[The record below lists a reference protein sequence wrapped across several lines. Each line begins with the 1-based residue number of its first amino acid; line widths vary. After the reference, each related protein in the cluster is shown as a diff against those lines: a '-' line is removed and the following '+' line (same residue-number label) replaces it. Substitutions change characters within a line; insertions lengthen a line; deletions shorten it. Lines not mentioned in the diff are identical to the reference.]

1 MKTERIDTESGTN
14 HENRTNQKQIMKT
27 ERIGNT
33 TKKSRTTSL
42 DPLQWKLAPTVEN
55 DPTEEISP

>member
-14 HENRTNQKQIMKT
+14 HENGTNQKRIMKT

-33 TKKSRTTSL
+33 TKKIENHQPR
-42 DPLQWKLAPTVEN
+42 PPTVE
-55 DPTEEISP
+55 ISPHSGK